1 MKLVAVFLCML
12 YAGNYQAD
20 EAQILVDK
28 LKNQADCWN
37 RGDIEAF
44 MADYWKSDD
53 LLFIGKSGVTYGW
66 ENTLKNYKLRYPT
79 SKEMGQLKFE
89 IVELDRLG
97 TDLFF
102 MVGKWN
108 LTREIGDISG
118 HFSLIWKKIDG
129 DWVIISD
136 HSS

>member
-1 MKLVAVFLCML
+1 MKLVAVLLCML
-12 YAGNYQAD
+12 YTGIYQSD
-20 EAQILVDK
+20 EAQIIVDK
-28 LKNQADCWN
+28 LNNQADCWN

-44 MADYWKSDD
+44 MADYWKSDE
-53 LLFIGKSGVTYGW
+53 LLFVGKAGVTYGW
-66 ENTLKNYKLRYPT
+66 EKTLKNYQRRYPT

-97 TDLFF
+97 ADLFF

-118 HFSLIWKKIDG
+118 HFSLIWKKID
-129 DWVIISD
+129 DNWVIISD

>member
-1 MKLVAVFLCML
+1 
-12 YAGNYQAD
+12 
-20 EAQILVDK
+20 
-28 LKNQADCWN
+28 
-37 RGDIEAF
+37 
-44 MADYWKSDD
+44 MADYWKSND

-66 ENTLKNYKLRYPT
+66 DNTLKNYKLRYPT